1 MPDQPQAILGLG
13 ANLGDRWATLQ
24 AALGLLRGTPGIT
37 RVEISPVYE
46 TKPVGVIDQP
56 LFLNLVAGVATSLGP
71 EALLQRMMEIERQL
85 GRQRTVRWGPRTID
99 LDLLWFA
106 GETRAGPGLELPHPR
121 MFERAFVVEPLRALL
136 HSPCLQG
143 KEWTELRARVAA
155 LPRGEGVRAW
165 SPPL

>member
-13 ANLGDRWATLQ
+13 ANLGDREATLR

-37 RVEISPVYE
+37 LVEASPVYE
-46 TKPVGVIDQP
+46 TEPVGVIDQP
-56 LFLNLVAGVATSLGP
+56 LFLNLVAGVATTLHP
-71 EALLQRMMEIERQL
+71 EALLQRMLEIEQRL

-136 HSPCLQG
+136 RSPCFQDST
-143 KEWTELRARVAA
+143 WAELRARVAA
-155 LPRGEGVRAW
+155 LPRGAGVRMW
-165 SPPL
+165 SPA